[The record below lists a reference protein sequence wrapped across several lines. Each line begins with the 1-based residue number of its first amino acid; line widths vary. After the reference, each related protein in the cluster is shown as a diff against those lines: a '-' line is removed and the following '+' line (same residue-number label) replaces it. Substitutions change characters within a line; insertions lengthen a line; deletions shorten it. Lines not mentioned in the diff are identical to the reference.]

1 MEVKGVTLDKNGTA
15 MFPDAPT
22 ERGIKHLNEL
32 SLAAASGYGACVL
45 FVLQMK
51 GIKAFSPNRE
61 THPEFADA
69 LIRARDGGV
78 HVWAYDC
85 NVSKDAMS
93 IDRPVPV
100 IF

>member
-1 MEVKGVTLDKNGTA
+1 M
-15 MFPDAPT
+15 
-22 ERGIKHLNEL
+22 
-32 SLAAASGYGACVL
+32 L

-69 LIRARDGGV
+69 LIRARENGV

-85 NVSKDAMS
+85 TVLKDAMS